1 MRKLKLYI
9 LILSFGL
16 ISTSAIAEDEEEAQ
30 PSNPQELLEIVRQGQ
45 FADTQQQRAREA
57 QFRNERIDR
66 LSFYQMLKMKELDSK
81 EKQLD
86 LNRSSKQMKLY
97 L

>member
-1 MRKLKLYI
+1 MQTLK
-9 LILSFGL
+9 
-16 ISTSAIAEDEEEAQ
+16 
-30 PSNPQELLEIVRQGQ
+30 NNELEHHDLETR
-45 FADTQQQRAREA
+45 
-57 QFRNERIDR
+57 RIDR

-81 EKQLD
+81 GKQLG